1 MTEADQL
8 DPPTRTV
15 PTKPERDWAVICHL
29 SAFAGLVV
37 PYVGIV
43 LGPLVVWL
51 LKREGMPFVDDQG
64 REAMNFQLTMFIAG
78 LVCMVLMWV
87 LIGFALLAALALFDF
102 VVTIVAAVKA
112 SEGVAYRYPVNLR
125 LIK

>member
-1 MTEADQL
+1 MSDADQI
-8 DPPTRTV
+8 DSPTGSM
-15 PTKPERDWAVICHL
+15 PTKVERDWAVICHL
-29 SAFAGLVV
+29 AAFAGLVV

-102 VVTIVAAVKA
+102 VVTIVAAGKA